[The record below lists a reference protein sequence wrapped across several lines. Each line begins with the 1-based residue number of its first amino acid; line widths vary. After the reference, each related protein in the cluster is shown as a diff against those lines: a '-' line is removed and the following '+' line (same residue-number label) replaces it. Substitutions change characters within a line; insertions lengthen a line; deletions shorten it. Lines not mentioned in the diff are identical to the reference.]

1 MTKLWESAATFRRGL
16 AEKVAFLLLNQLDL
30 VLTISATS
38 LGLFELNPFMR
49 SLLTNLPELFLVKL
63 IIPVFIAWLI
73 PGRLLLPAIV
83 LLFLVVTWDLKE
95 LLFFLL

>member
-1 MTKLWESAATFRRGL
+1 MIKLWGSAATFRRGL
-16 AEKVAFLLLNQLDL
+16 AEKVVFLLLNQLDL
-30 VLTISATS
+30 ALTISATS
-38 LGLFELNPFMR
+38 LGLSELNPFMR
-49 SLLTNLPELFLVKL
+49 SLLANLPELLLVKL